1 MLATH
6 RMCSVAMC
14 EKCLEIDKKIE
25 RYTVLSEGITD
36 EKMIEHIR
44 SLIEPL
50 RAQKT
55 ALHPGAPSID

>member
-1 MLATH
+1 
-6 RMCSVAMC
+6 MC